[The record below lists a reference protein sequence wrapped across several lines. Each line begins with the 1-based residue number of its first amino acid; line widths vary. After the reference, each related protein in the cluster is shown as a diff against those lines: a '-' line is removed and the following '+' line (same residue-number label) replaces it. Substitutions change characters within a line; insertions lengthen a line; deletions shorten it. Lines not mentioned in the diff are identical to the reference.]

1 MPKMHE
7 ILGTTSHSEAVGA
20 AVLPLTHVTR
30 ALAGYSTEPTAVAS
44 PFTIDSVDI
53 TATVAGTIVGAG
65 GYFCGISR
73 DPLNAIMEY
82 VLNPSTMG
90 YAYTAVFSVAAID
103 PSVLPHVS
111 CPPRIDSKLPLNG
124 GANVPQPV
132 NPVRY
137 DDKYPA
143 DPLKLHP
150 YHGSFFP
157 RIAGSSLGAYQG
169 TNLMRYTYLNVGEQV
184 MLSTWA
190 GGVALNIT
198 GALGVYVCKGTGMDA
213 LDPVLIA
220 GATFGFFTPT
230 VAGNYGFILELSVAA
245 PTLTHCT
252 MQLNAVIGSEP
263 PSLIV
268 HRPMPALQNRI
279 AITGVRVNGC
289 SLMVTPDSAEM
300 AKGGRIMGVQYPVV
314 AYSPEGLFTQLAG
327 EPVPNAFSA
336 LEGSDTRDFEKGGY
350 AFHMPMSA
358 NSYWMQTPVVYNSL
372 ASPAAV
378 SGSASSREIGDY
390 VSYINPPDGWLLYAV
405 QTAPNV
411 VGGAAADWPGGVF
424 HVTYAWSV
432 EYQTR
437 DVWIRRELPPFQ
449 SQPLAHADIMA
460 VLARAPQFH
469 DNPFHWDT
477 LKRWYN
483 GAAKLGGAGLPLLVR
498 YLNALGPEGQ
508 AIAAILRGLGF
519 ILPKEWK

>member
-90 YAYTAVFSVAAID
+90 YAYTASFSVAALD

-169 TNLMRYTYLNVGEQV
+169 TNLMRYTYLNY
-184 MLSTWA
+184 
-190 GGVALNIT
+190 
-198 GALGVYVCKGTGMDA
+198 LGRSYSSNRSRVC
-213 LDPVLIA
+213 
-220 GATFGFFTPT
+220 
-230 VAGNYGFILELSVAA
+230 
-245 PTLTHCT
+245 LTEH
-252 MQLNAVIGSEP
+252 S
-263 PSLIV
+263 
-268 HRPMPALQNRI
+268 R
-279 AITGVRVNGC
+279 
-289 SLMVTPDSAEM
+289 SLM
-300 AKGGRIMGVQYPVV
+300 
-314 AYSPEGLFTQLAG
+314 
-327 EPVPNAFSA
+327 N
-336 LEGSDTRDFEKGGY
+336 
-350 AFHMPMSA
+350 
-358 NSYWMQTPVVYNSL
+358 
-372 ASPAAV
+372 
-378 SGSASSREIGDY
+378 
-390 VSYINPPDGWLLYAV
+390 
-405 QTAPNV
+405 
-411 VGGAAADWPGGVF
+411 
-424 HVTYAWSV
+424 
-432 EYQTR
+432 
-437 DVWIRRELPPFQ
+437 
-449 SQPLAHADIMA
+449 
-460 VLARAPQFH
+460 
-469 DNPFHWDT
+469 
-477 LKRWYN
+477 
-483 GAAKLGGAGLPLLVR
+483 
-498 YLNALGPEGQ
+498 
-508 AIAAILRGLGF
+508 
-519 ILPKEWK
+519 